1 MSNVFYEALD
11 MLNDARQRHHGVRAF
26 LAESEQYR
34 VLLAEPAAGDT
45 PGHWGVV
52 LEGELELARGGERRV
67 YGRGERFFTARRPTP
82 AWKNLCR
89 LF

>member
-1 MSNVFYEALD
+1 MSNVFFEALD
-11 MLNDARQRHHGVRAF
+11 MLNDTRQQHRGVRAF

-34 VLLAEPAAGDT
+34 VLLAEPAGGEA

-52 LEGELELARGGERRV
+52 LEGELELARGGERRI
-67 YGRGERFFTARRPTP
+67 YGRGDRFFTASQPAP

>member
-1 MSNVFYEALD
+1 MGDAFSEALE
-11 MLNDARQRHHGVRAF
+11 MLNDTREQHQGVRAF

-34 VLLAEPAAGDT
+34 VLLAEPAAGDA

-52 LEGELELARGGERRV
+52 LEGELELARGRERRV
-67 YGRGERFFTARRPTP
+67 YGRGDRFFTGRRPAA